1 MHRIL
6 TQSSVLSPVQLP
18 SVLSPQSCATL
29 PRVRELDAI
38 RGVAALAVVA
48 YHLYPATFA
57 WGRTGVDLFFVLS
70 GYLITQILL
79 RHQGSGR
86 LLGAFYAR
94 RGLRIWPIY
103 YLALLAC
110 VALNRLLER
119 PSPVDGLIYYL
130 TFTQGV
136 PHYWSGPVPPFLPA
150 LLHTWTLALEEQFYL
165 IWPALVALAG
175 RRRLAALAV
184 AVAALAV
191 WARARGFAVTILVAR
206 CDGFALGGLLAAI
219 PADGGRAGPPRR
231 AFAAV
236 AAAALAGSIAWEWR
250 LLPAWDPLKSLV
262 ANLFFA
268 GIVGLIV
275 CDAGRPWLAPLRDRR
290 LCYLGR
296 ISYGIYLYHLIVI
309 VFATEFARQAGL
321 PRGPALDLAMVAATL
336 ALAAAS
342 WELLERP
349 LLRLKDRFPYTQ

>member
-1 MHRIL
+1 
-6 TQSSVLSPVQLP
+6 VP
-18 SVLSPQSCATL
+18 
-29 PRVRELDAI
+29 ELDGI
-38 RGVAALAVVA
+38 RAAAALAVVA
-48 YHLYPATFA
+48 YHLDPVTFA

-79 RHQGSGR
+79 RHRGTSG

-110 VALNRLLER
+110 VVLNGRLER
-119 PSPVDGLIYYL
+119 PFPMDGLIYHL
-130 TFTQGV
+130 TFTQNV
-136 PHYWSGPVPPFLPA
+136 QHYWSGPVPPFTPA

-165 IWPALVALAG
+165 AWPALVALAG

-191 WARARGFAVTILVAR
+191 WARARGFAVTILITR
-206 CDGFALGGLLAAI
+206 CDGFALGGLLAALL
-219 PADGGRAGPPRR
+219 DDRGRLERHPGRSR
-231 AFAAV
+231 WAFAAV
-236 AAAALAGSIAWEWR
+236 AAAALVVCTAWERR
-250 LLPAWDPLKSLV
+250 LLPAWDPLKSLM

-268 GIVGLIV
+268 GVVGLIA

-309 VFATEFARQAGL
+309 VFALEFRRQAGL

-342 WELLERP
+342 WELVERP
-349 LLRLKDRFPYTQ
+349 LLRLKDRFPYREETGDRGQDTGDRTQETRSRSSRPGY